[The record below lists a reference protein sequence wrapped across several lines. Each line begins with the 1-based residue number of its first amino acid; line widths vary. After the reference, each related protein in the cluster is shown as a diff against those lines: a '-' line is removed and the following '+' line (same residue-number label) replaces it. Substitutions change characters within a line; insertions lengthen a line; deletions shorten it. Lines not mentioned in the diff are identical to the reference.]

1 MEQKT
6 SSQLL
11 PFTDQVKT
19 QAAVDQLLE
28 ERTIDAIV
36 DRLVPEIC
44 NPGPT
49 ADCPE
54 HLEAVI
60 RQGLPLLAAAQSED
74 DDYAQVSLLHSH
86 FLGRTSRS
94 STNMSKCFFCFV
106 IVDINFRF
114 AMPLWKALVR

>member
-1 MEQKT
+1 MFK
-6 SSQLL
+6 SSSKLL

-36 DRLVPEIC
+36 ESLVPEIC

-49 ADCPE
+49 AECPA

-60 RQGLPLLAAAQSED
+60 RQGLPMLAAAAQSED
-74 DDYAQVSLLHSH
+74 DGYSQVLLLHFH
-86 FLGRTSRS
+86 L
-94 STNMSKCFFCFV
+94 
-106 IVDINFRF
+106 I
-114 AMPLWKALVR
+114 L